1 MSMSQK
7 LHPNAR
13 HGILVLLTLYLAAL
27 ALIGFWPTPVD
38 RPLIGFIDDVLSA
51 LHENSLTAGIEY
63 KHVESVAN
71 VILFVPLGLLVALLV
86 PVRRWW
92 LAAIVGLPIS
102 AVIET
107 IQFLALSQRL
117 ASPRDVATNTLGAI
131 LGAVAI
137 RLARIQR
144 RAPNLTPVPGTGT
157 AYGRSDMSDM
167 KNIANTADVAET
179 ASIGEDTRIWHL
191 AQVREDAAVG
201 KNCNIGRGAYIGPG
215 VRVGDNCK
223 LQNYALVYEPARL
236 ADGVFVGPAAVL
248 TNDLHPR
255 AITPDGSLKGSDDW
269 EAVGVTV
276 GKGASIGARAVC
288 IAPVSIGEWAT
299 VAAGAVVTKDVP
311 AYAVV
316 AGVPA
321 RQMGWVGEAGL
332 PLKRDDGGTWL
343 CPATGRRYVEAD
355 GQLLPVE
362 MS

>member
-1 MSMSQK
+1 MKTSAS
-7 LHPNAR
+7 
-13 HGILVLLTLYLAAL
+13 HGIPVLLTLYLAAL
-27 ALIGFWPTPVD
+27 AFIGFWPTPVD
-38 RPLIGFIDDVLSA
+38 RPLSGFIGDVLSA
-51 LHENSLTAGIEY
+51 LHENPLTAGIEY
-63 KHVESVAN
+63 KHLESVAN

-107 IQFLALSQRL
+107 TQFLALNQRL
-117 ASPRDVATNTLGAI
+117 ASPRDVASNTLGAI
-131 LGAVAI
+131 LGAAAI
-137 RLARIQR
+137 RLPRLQR
-144 RAPNLTPVPGTGT
+144 RAPEITPIPGTGT
-157 AYGRSDMSDM
+157 LYGRSDMSDTT
-167 KNIANTADVAET
+167 NIAKTADVAET
-179 ASIGEDTRIWHL
+179 ASIGEHTRIWHL

-215 VRVGDNCK
+215 ATVGDNCK

-255 AITPDGSLKGSDDW
+255 AITPEGSLKGSDDW

-288 IAPVSIGEWAT
+288 IAPVVIGEWAT

-316 AGVPA
+316 VGVPA
-321 RQMGWVGEAGL
+321 RQTGWVGEAGH
-332 PLKRDDGGTWL
+332 PLKQDDGGTWL
-343 CPATGRRYVEAD
+343 CPVTGRRYVEAD
-355 GQLLPVE
+355 GQLLPAE
-362 MS
+362 MP